1 MKKKKKKEN
10 SDGDNEKSYFSGI
23 IESTEI
29 FTRITEIEGKIL
41 SISGFTTMLQWRQF
55 KINYLTLII

>member
-1 MKKKKKKEN
+1 MKFEKKKEEN

-29 FTRITEIEGKIL
+29 FSRITEIEGKIL
-41 SISGFTTMLQWRQF
+41 SISGFTTMLQ
-55 KINYLTLII
+55 